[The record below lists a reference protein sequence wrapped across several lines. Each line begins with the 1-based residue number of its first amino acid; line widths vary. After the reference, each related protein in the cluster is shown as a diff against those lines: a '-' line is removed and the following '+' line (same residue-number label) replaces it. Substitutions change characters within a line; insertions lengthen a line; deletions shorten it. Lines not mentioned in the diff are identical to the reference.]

1 MLLRS
6 IPYAKEK
13 SWDWCNNLRLG
24 KLHWERW
31 NKKLMNLK
39 RPPRHELVTWF
50 IIAPIWQIHRC
61 NNLAYDTQLNQ
72 WVEQKKKK
80 RRGLGPTDIQWKN
93 GAHQTM
99 ALSFHSFG
107 RNRFMEGSNVA
118 LHQKKNKHMNNLNC
132 TDTVLSSYMNEK
144 ALPRRVWTYQRAAM
158 PRMKK

>member
-1 MLLRS
+1 M
-6 IPYAKEK
+6 IHN
-13 SWDWCNNLRLG
+13 CTNLTDTQMQQSG
-24 KLHWERW
+24 ICY
-31 NKKLMNLK
+31 
-39 RPPRHELVTWF
+39 T
-50 IIAPIWQIHRC
+50 IAPFSC
-61 NNLAYDTQLNQ
+61 A
-72 WVEQKKKK
+72 KKKK

-132 TDTVLSSYMNEK
+132 TNTVLSSYMNEK